1 MLEVLLE
8 EMVTEKESLKIHAV
22 EHWFCVRVHPSL
34 PLFLV
39 PKYFSKLK
47 CYLIKLILTIMFL
60 YHVWFYIYVFT
71 HVYLCILLFQEVQLC
86 RSSSHKSWK
95 YAESHIQSVL

>member
-1 MLEVLLE
+1 MLKVPLE
-8 EMVTEKESLKIHAV
+8 EMVTEKKSLKIHAV
-22 EHWFCVRVHPSL
+22 EHWFCVRVHASPTI
-34 PLFLV
+34 FLV

-86 RSSSHKSWK
+86 RSSSHRSWK

>member
-1 MLEVLLE
+1 MLKVPLE
-8 EMVTEKESLKIHAV
+8 EMVTEKKSLKIHAV

-71 HVYLCILLFQEVQLC
+71 HVYLCILLFQEVQLF